1 MNIFTKLTQQVR
13 HSYLQMS
20 HCYFLILLMKINLT
34 YAIQK
39 NAWAFENLY
48 YLKNVYKHLLNLKA
62 FCFYLEMSSV
72 C

>member
-48 YLKNVYKHLLNLKA
+48 YQTYCPTYRKVITNMNPRIGSLL
-62 FCFYLEMSSV
+62 F
-72 C
+72 